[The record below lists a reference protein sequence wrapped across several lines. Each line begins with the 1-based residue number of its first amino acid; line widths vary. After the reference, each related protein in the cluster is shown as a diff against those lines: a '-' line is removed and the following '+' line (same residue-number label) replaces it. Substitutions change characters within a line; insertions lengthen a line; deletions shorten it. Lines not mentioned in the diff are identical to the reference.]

1 MQVQLHPGNHIETR
15 ESLGARVETLVADA
29 VGRFARQ
36 VTRVEVYV
44 SDDGGEKNA
53 ANDRRCTME
62 ARVAG
67 LEPVAVTHHAPTL
80 REALSGAAEKLGRAL
95 DRALG
100 RLEDR
105 RTG

>member
-1 MQVQLHPGNHIETR
+1 MQIQLNPGNHTEAR
-15 ESLGARVETLVADA
+15 DSLAARVETVVTDA

-44 SDDGGEKNA
+44 SDDSGEKNG

-67 LEPVAVTHHAPTL
+67 LQPVAVTHHAPTL
-80 REALSGAAEKLGRAL
+80 RDALSGAADKLTRAL
-95 DRALG
+95 DHALS
-100 RLEDR
+100 RIDDR
-105 RTG
+105 RAG